1 MLRSVGVDD
10 GSLLTFGPP
19 TGGMGVT
26 GAEPP
31 APPEGDGDCSLLAKL
46 VGVAFKLPCLLRGTD
61 SWFTLGSIS
70 TLRWVEVLP
79 KGGLSPLELDSP
91 SAP

>member
-19 TGGMGVT
+19 TGGIGVT

-31 APPEGDGDCSLLAKL
+31 APLGDGDCSLLAKL
-46 VGVAFKLPCLLRGTD
+46 VGVAFKLPCLFRGTD

-70 TLRWVEVLP
+70 TL
-79 KGGLSPLELDSP
+79 
-91 SAP
+91 

>member
-1 MLRSVGVDD
+1 MLRSVGVED
-10 GSLLTFGPP
+10 GSLLTFRPP

-31 APPEGDGDCSLLAKL
+31 APAPEGDGDCSLLAKL
-46 VGVAFKLPCLLRGTD
+46 VGVAFKLPCLFRGTD

-70 TLRWVEVLP
+70 TL
-79 KGGLSPLELDSP
+79 
-91 SAP
+91 